1 MSTTTADQQLPVL
14 DTVASGALDSAL
26 NQSNQTMQYE
36 EIPLGHVATR
46 HGLQLNCSVPVKK
59 TQQMLDRKKRQEES
73 RYVPIQVPST
83 DNIHELI
90 QRTDMTSPSS
100 RFYEAIAFV
109 KSNAS
114 DVQPDLMEVLV
125 IMYTAPIPNM
135 VDGKVLPIDTN
146 NATELLYIKAI
157 FHELIVK
164 HNRIHLIDRYNEI
177 FNDQQFDTL
186 QKKGR
191 DVHITPVE
199 MSDEEKQA
207 FVHEYQIRVRAE
219 EVRKR
224 LNAKRAKHVVGEI
237 VGAQDKEGRWWMS
250 RVLAV
255 FSYLGQHMYYVE
267 FLGWGEQFNEFI
279 VSPFR
284 IQWYNPKKH
293 RYYRPAFARNM
304 DPDCT
309 INDMDNTADTD
320 LPDEENDPAPTP
332 VQQQEPAEYTPGP

>member
-1 MSTTTADQQLPVL
+1 MSDIKTADQQLPANSTL
-14 DTVASGALDSAL
+14 DIGTLDNALS
-26 NQSNQTMQYE
+26 QSNQTMQYE
-36 EIPLGHVATR
+36 EIPLGHVVTR
-46 HGLQLNCSVPVKK
+46 HGLQSLGGIPVKK

-73 RYVPIQVPST
+73 GYVPIQVPSV
-83 DNIHELI
+83 DNIHE
-90 QRTDMTSPSS
+90 QVQHTSTLSK
-100 RFYEAIAFV
+100 FFNTVGFIIK
-109 KSNAS
+109 KST
-114 DVQPDLMEVLV
+114 DVQPDLMEVFV
-125 IMYTAPIPNM
+125 NIYQAPIPNM
-135 VDGKVLPIDTN
+135 VDGKAQPFDYDT
-146 NATELLYIKAI
+146 ATELIYIKAI
-157 FHELIVK
+157 FHELIVM
-164 HNRIHLIDRYNEI
+164 HNRTHLIGRYNEI
-177 FNDQQFDTL
+177 FQDGQFDTL
-186 QKKGR
+186 QKKGH
-191 DVHITPVE
+191 DVCIVPVE

-207 FVHEYQIRVRAE
+207 FVHEYQMRMRAE

-304 DPDCT
+304 DPDCAA
-309 INDMDNTADTD
+309 DNLDNPADTD